1 MLAKNP
7 MALFVGR
14 ATRAYFGE
22 ILSTRIS
29 IKNMDTEVDA
39 LRESD
44 EKPVKPLRVAIIGCG
59 GIAQHHIKYMNT
71 FPGVSIVA
79 GADILPAALDRMKEK
94 HGVTALYEDF
104 NKMLEKEGKNID
116 AVSVCTPNGVHHAA
130 AIAALNA
137 KKPVICEKPMAM
149 NAKQAQEMADAAKR
163 NNVEFVIGFQH
174 RYEPRSKA
182 LRDMIA
188 DGKFGKILYVR
199 CQALRRRGIPNWGVF
214 GQKALQ
220 GGGPM
225 IDIGVHIIEAA
236 HSIIGT
242 PKPIAATGNTF
253 TFLGDKPTSV
263 VSEWAGWD
271 YKTYTVEDMAVG
283 MIRFDTGTMLTI
295 EASFVAHIER
305 DIFNIQIFGE
315 KAGAIWESSQIFTDM
330 GDYMVN
336 VTPSYLGKW
345 DIWDYKMRHFVDV
358 ARGERK
364 NEAPAE
370 HGVMVQKMLD
380 GVYAASAAGH
390 EVTID

>member
-1 MLAKNP
+1 
-7 MALFVGR
+7 
-14 ATRAYFGE
+14 
-22 ILSTRIS
+22 
-29 IKNMDTEVDA
+29 MDTEVDA
-39 LRESD
+39 LREGD
-44 EKPVKPLRVAIIGCG
+44 DTPVKPLRVAIIGCG
-59 GIAQHHIKYMNT
+59 GIAQTHIKYMKGI
-71 FPGVSIVA
+71 PGVSIVA
-79 GADILPAALDRMKEK
+79 GADILPAALDRMKNN
-94 HGVTALYEDF
+94 HGVTALYLDYNE
-104 NKMLEKEGKNID
+104 MLEAEGKNID

-137 KKPVICEKPMAM
+137 GKHVICEKPMAM
-149 NAKQAQEMADAAKR
+149 NAVQAQEMADAAKK
-163 NNVEFVIGFQH
+163 NKVEFVIGFQH
-174 RYEPRSKA
+174 RFEPRSKV

-188 DGKFGKILYVR
+188 NGDFGKILYVR

-225 IDIGVHIIEAA
+225 IDIGVHIIETA

-253 TFLGDKPTSV
+253 TFLGDKKSDV
-263 VSEWAGWD
+263 VSQWAGWD

-295 EASFVAHIER
+295 EASFVAHIEN

-315 KAGAIWESSQIFTDM
+315 KGGAIWESTKIYTDL

-336 VTPSYLGKW
+336 VQPSFIGKW
-345 DIWDYKMRHFVDV
+345 DNWEYKIRHFVEV
-358 ARGERK
+358 ARDGRT
-364 NEAPAE
+364 NEAPAA

-380 GVYAASAAGH
+380 GVYAAAEAGH